1 MSYILEAL
9 KKAEQKREQEEPSKV
24 PTFLVGPV
32 RDSGRHVRWPYVVA
46 AALVVFLNAVLVIW
60 HFIPSRAPHQTPP
73 SVRTASPVQA
83 PVRAE
88 SPPVAPV
95 IIREPSKTVRKSEAP
110 ASPQKSTP
118 VFVLPDEPAKSVPA
132 SEAAP
137 SPETRV
143 ERAQPRTGGKI
154 FSLAELPPA
163 IRNALPQFR
172 VSGHAYTPEPRTR
185 VVRIN
190 EKILQEGQ
198 ELSPGLKVEEIV
210 QGGIIMSYG
219 GYRFRVDIGQ
229 SS

>member
-46 AALVVFLNAVLVIW
+46 AAIVVFLNAILVIW
-60 HFIPSRAPHQTPP
+60 HFIPSRAPHQTPS
-73 SVRTASPVQA
+73 SVQTASPVQA
-83 PVRAE
+83 PARAE

-95 IIREPSKTVRKSEAP
+95 IIREPSKTVRKYEAP
-110 ASPQKSTP
+110 ASPRKSTP
-118 VFVLPDEPAKSVPA
+118 VFVVSGEPAKSAPA
-132 SEAAP
+132 PEAAP
-137 SPETRV
+137 IPETRV

-219 GYRFRVDIGQ
+219 GYRFRVDIDQ